1 MKMTVVSTKDGSLVG
16 AMYGHIESPD
26 LIGSDH
32 PDNGASFRGSL
43 MAGPDQELHI
53 LDVPDDVVRI
63 SSAPELHKRLES
75 EIKKVRSR

>member
-16 AMYGHIESPD
+16 AMYGHTAPPE
-26 LIGSDH
+26 LVGSDH
-32 PDNGASFRGSL
+32 MENGGSFRASL

-53 LDVPDDVVRI
+53 LDVPDDVLNI

-75 EIKKVRSR
+75 EIRKVRSR